1 MRHLLDLPHIEQQLD
16 RHQPITSAATADQR
30 EAAVAL
36 ILKPSK
42 EGLLGLFILRA
53 KKAGDPWSGQMA
65 LPGGHREPG
74 DDSLIETAQRETYEE
89 TGFNLASGARFLGA
103 LAGVRANPRS
113 GIDLVVTPQIFLL
126 QAKAVT
132 FAPNEEVARVL
143 WGNLDQMFS
152 GTAKTQ
158 ASFPE
163 FQREG
168 QFPGYRV
175 DSEVVWGLTFRML
188 NDFFDL
194 LR

>member
-1 MRHLLDLPHIEQQLD
+1 M
-16 RHQPITSAATADQR
+16 
-30 EAAVAL
+30 
-36 ILKPSK
+36 
-42 EGLLGLFILRA
+42 
-53 KKAGDPWSGQMA
+53 
-65 LPGGHREPG
+65 
-74 DDSLIETAQRETYEE
+74 
-89 TGFNLASGARFLGA
+89 
-103 LAGVRANPRS
+103 
-113 GIDLVVTPQIFLL
+113 TPQIFLL
-126 QAKAVT
+126 QAQAVT

-163 FQREG
+163 FQRES

>member
-1 MRHLLDLPHIEQQLD
+1 
-16 RHQPITSAATADQR
+16 
-30 EAAVAL
+30 
-36 ILKPSK
+36 
-42 EGLLGLFILRA
+42 
-53 KKAGDPWSGQMA
+53 
-65 LPGGHREPG
+65 
-74 DDSLIETAQRETYEE
+74 
-89 TGFNLASGARFLGA
+89 
-103 LAGVRANPRS
+103 
-113 GIDLVVTPQIFLL
+113 
-126 QAKAVT
+126 
-132 FAPNEEVARVL
+132 
-143 WGNLDQMFS
+143 MFS